1 MMSIGDM
8 KTAVL
13 ESPFAGDVE
22 RNLAYARAC
31 MGWMI
36 HHGYAPFASHLL
48 YTQEGVLDDD
58 VPEERTLGIEA
69 GLMLGRQMEVS
80 MLFVDL
86 GVSSGMKRALEY
98 NGEVGRV
105 PVIVK
110 LSEVDPEAWAG
121 LVERFGAER
130 MAA

>member
-1 MMSIGDM
+1 MANEIDDM
-8 KTAVL
+8 TTAVL

-36 HHGYAPFASHLL
+36 RNGYALFASHLL

-69 GLMLGRQMEVS
+69 GLMLGRQMQVAL
-80 MLFVDL
+80 LFVDL

-98 NGEVGRV
+98 NEEVGRECV
-105 PVIVK
+105 RAK
-110 LSEVDPEAWAG
+110 LADMDPEAWAG
-121 LVERFGAER
+121 LVERFGEER
-130 MAA
+130 MK